1 MQVRP
6 DFEGF
11 DWDAGNRDKDWRTH
25 NVAWWECEELFFN
38 QPLFI
43 PPGPQTFRRGA
54 SFLRAGNHEP
64 GTPAPRRLHARKKRL
79 RVISAREMIKRE
91 RRFFRE
97 KLKKIPKLEGED
109 AVREFWASAD
119 STEYLDWSK
128 AKPAFFPNL
137 KPSSRMIS
145 IRLPES
151 LLEGIKVLAN
161 RRDVPYQSMLKIL
174 LAEKVQESFS
184 ARKRKGKAA

>member
-1 MQVRP
+1 V
-6 DFEGF
+6 
-11 DWDAGNRDKDWRTH
+11 K
-25 NVAWWECEELFFN
+25 
-38 QPLFI
+38 
-43 PPGPQTFRRGA
+43 
-54 SFLRAGNHEP
+54 
-64 GTPAPRRLHARKKRL
+64 
-79 RVISAREMIKRE
+79 
-91 RRFFRE
+91 
-97 KLKKIPKLEGED
+97 KLKRIPKLEGED

-128 AKPAFFPNL
+128 AMPAFFPNL

-174 LAEKVQESFS
+174 LAEKVQESFG

>member
-1 MQVRP
+1 M
-6 DFEGF
+6 
-11 DWDAGNRDKDWRTH
+11 K
-25 NVAWWECEELFFN
+25 
-38 QPLFI
+38 
-43 PPGPQTFRRGA
+43 
-54 SFLRAGNHEP
+54 
-64 GTPAPRRLHARKKRL
+64 
-79 RVISAREMIKRE
+79 
-91 RRFFRE
+91 
-97 KLKKIPKLEGED
+97 KLKKMPKLEGED

-174 LAEKVQESFS
+174 LAEKVQESFG
-184 ARKRKGKAA
+184 ANKRKGKAA

>member
-1 MQVRP
+1 M
-6 DFEGF
+6 
-11 DWDAGNRDKDWRTH
+11 
-25 NVAWWECEELFFN
+25 
-38 QPLFI
+38 
-43 PPGPQTFRRGA
+43 
-54 SFLRAGNHEP
+54 S
-64 GTPAPRRLHARKKRL
+64 KK
-79 RVISAREMIKRE
+79 E

-97 KLKKIPKLEGED
+97 EAEKKPNLEGED

-119 STEYLDWSK
+119 STEYLDWLK
-128 AKPAFFPNL
+128 AKSAFFPNL